1 MGETRVLLS
10 RACAL
15 DRSARGKRRTPP
27 KEYLSGE
34 PFILPSGSVLSNFN
48 EFVMAL
54 LPEVLFGIT
63 LNTWL
68 SVVFPIFLVTY
79 WVGWL
84 VHVRTIHPLAS
95 VPGPFWASISRTW
108 LMYRMYVGDL
118 EIVQR
123 ALHEQYGPLIRIA
136 PDEVVSNDPGAI
148 QLIFPIQKALEKTNW
163 YPVWRPVP
171 HIAQRADMFTSTNEK
186 EHSAYRRIVGGVYA
200 MSSILKNEDE
210 LDACVNLFVKRIG
223 EFADRKEA
231 FDFGTWLEM

>member
-1 MGETRVLLS
+1 
-10 RACAL
+10 
-15 DRSARGKRRTPP
+15 
-27 KEYLSGE
+27 
-34 PFILPSGSVLSNFN
+34 
-48 EFVMAL
+48 MAL
-54 LPEVLFGIT
+54 LPEVLFGTT
-63 LNTWL
+63 LKTWL
-68 SVVFPIFLVTY
+68 FVVFPIFLVTY

-148 QLIFPIQKALEKTNW
+148 QLIFPIQKPLEKTNW

-171 HIAQRADMFTSTNEK
+171 HIAKRADMFTSTNEK